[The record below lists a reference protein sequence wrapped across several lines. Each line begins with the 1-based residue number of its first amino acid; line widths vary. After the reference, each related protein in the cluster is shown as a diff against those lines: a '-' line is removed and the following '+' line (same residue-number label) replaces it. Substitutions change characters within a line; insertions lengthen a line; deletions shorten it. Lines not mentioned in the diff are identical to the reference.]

1 MVNKA
6 YPFRIYPNKT
16 FGCSRFVLNFFLN
29 KQKEKIAISLRDPSV
44 FAGISHFKQ
53 TVRRLSGE

>member
-1 MVNKA
+1 M
-6 YPFRIYPNKT
+6 YPNKT